1 MNKQTESMP
10 FDAIELTVVEMM
22 DADAETV
29 TLDILEQSV
38 IKRLEKEVGAEV
50 IDVTVLESLT
60 KTLDTVAHHLKRRD
74 DDLFRA
80 SSM

>member
-1 MNKQTESMP
+1 MTTQTEV
-10 FDAIELTVVEMM
+10 I
-22 DADAETV
+22 
-29 TLDILEQSV
+29 TLDTLEQAV
-38 IKRLEKEVGAEV
+38 IERLQNEARAEI
-50 IDVTVLESLT
+50 IDVPVIEALT

>member
-1 MNKQTESMP
+1 MNTQTE
-10 FDAIELTVVEMM
+10 FT
-22 DADAETV
+22 
-29 TLDILEQSV
+29 TLDTLEQAV
-38 IKRLEKEVGAEV
+38 IKRLEKEVRAEV

-80 SSM
+80 SSI

>member
-1 MNKQTESMP
+1 MNAQTES
-10 FDAIELTVVEMM
+10 T
-22 DADAETV
+22 
-29 TLDILEQSV
+29 TLDTLEQAV
-38 IKRLEKEVGAEV
+38 IKRLEKEVRAEV

>member
-1 MNKQTESMP
+1 MSTQNETSMLDVFKETLAEMTE
-10 FDAIELTVVEMM
+10 
-22 DADAETV
+22 AET
-29 TLDILEQSV
+29 TLDTLEQSV
-38 IKRLEKEVGAEV
+38 IKRLEKEVRAEV